1 MPKFFR
7 PLTDEQKKT
16 IEERQKPA
24 QDDINQAA
32 NDLIWQL
39 MQDVEQLKKERDKP

>member
-1 MPKFFR
+1 MPKFSR
-7 PLTDEQKKT
+7 PLTDEQKK
-16 IEERQKPA
+16 IIVERQKPS

-39 MQDVEQLKKERDKP
+39 MQEVEQLKKERDEP